1 MAKLPAMKANTV
13 AQDLTISGKNT
24 LTIKNVLVGDVWVCS
39 GQSNMAQP
47 LRRVIGRDVNN
58 PKGLGQANYSQIRLY
73 KMHRI
78 GALEPQTEC
87 EGNWSVCTP
96 EAAMEFSATGYFFGR
111 EIHLAERIPVGLIGA
126 NRGSTSAEYWTS
138 LEALQ
143 SEAVLAK
150 YVNSALAAKADY
162 PERKERY
169 VQDMLKWKQDNAR
182 WSETLKQWEAD
193 AAKASAEGKAPPSK
207 PKQPGAVPVRPVG
220 MDRWDDNFMAVP
232 TVLFNGMMAP
242 LMPFGIKGV
251 IWYQGG
257 RQCRR
262 GGALSDA
269 LPDNDSGLAKP
280 LGPGQLPLL
289 LCAATQLHGAQGS
302 AG

>member
-1 MAKLPAMKANTV
+1 
-13 AQDLTISGKNT
+13 
-24 LTIKNVLVGDVWVCS
+24 
-39 GQSNMAQP
+39 
-47 LRRVIGRDVNN
+47 
-58 PKGLGQANYSQIRLY
+58 
-73 KMHRI
+73 
-78 GALEPQTEC
+78 
-87 EGNWSVCTP
+87 
-96 EAAMEFSATGYFFGR
+96 MEFSATGYFFGR

-193 AAKASAEGKAPPSK
+193 AAKARAEGKAPPSK

-269 LPDNDSGLAKP
+269 LPDHDSGLAKP